1 MDDARLEEL
10 AASIK
15 ANGVIQPIV
24 VRTTPTAIASS
35 PANADGARRSAPG

>member
-1 MDDARLEEL
+1 MRPGTSQPRETIQQRPLEEL

-24 VRTTPTAIASS
+24 V
-35 PANADGARRSAPG
+35 GARG